1 LVKDLDSGE
10 PLGRQPCRILRLDGT
25 YENGF
30 TDDNG
35 FTHIVAT
42 TGAEALTIDLLSTSN
57 KSSQPANVFS
67 PVAAPSKFSKAT
79 SSITSPTSVK
89 KRKEVAISR
98 PQCWIEDHQA
108 EISANS
114 ERYSDTTTLSGI
126 SRNYTRPIRYK
137 IYIPLKSNGDIVVEL
152 RVKIVHA
159 IDAISDLNDSMEKD
173 PEKILQREKYKK
185 SILEKV
191 KV

>member
-1 LVKDLDSGE
+1 
-10 PLGRQPCRILRLDGT
+10 
-25 YENGF
+25 
-30 TDDNG
+30 
-35 FTHIVAT
+35 
-42 TGAEALTIDLLSTSN
+42 
-57 KSSQPANVFS
+57 
-67 PVAAPSKFSKAT
+67 
-79 SSITSPTSVK
+79 
-89 KRKEVAISR
+89 
-98 PQCWIEDHQA
+98 
-108 EISANS
+108 
-114 ERYSDTTTLSGI
+114 LSGI